1 METTESPKK
10 KFYKR
15 WWFWVGTVLLL
26 FIIIGISGSGNS
38 SSQTATSVPAPDES
52 GSSAQTAPV
61 TQAATEK
68 TTAKSVPAANE
79 SQPAPAPAP
88 KPTPAAPQTLLDI
101 SGSGSKTTESF
112 TAAGAWNLT
121 YSYDCS
127 TFGDRGNFQVF
138 IYNGDGSMSFSN
150 SGVNQLGASGSDT
163 DYYHTGGTFY
173 LEVNSECS
181 WHIQVKG

>member
-1 METTESPKK
+1 MDNQESPKK

-15 WWFWVGTVLLL
+15 WWFWVGAVLVL
-26 FIIIGISGSGNS
+26 FIIIGMSGSGS
-38 SSQTATSVPAPDES
+38 PSQTATSVPAPDES
-52 GSSAQTAPV
+52 APAQV
-61 TQAATEK
+61 QAAPEK
-68 TTAKSVPAANE
+68 STTAKSVPATNE

-88 KPTPAAPQTLLDI
+88 KPAPVAPQTLLDI

-112 TAAGAWNLT
+112 TAASAWNLT

-127 TFGDRGNFQVF
+127 NFGGRGNFQVF

-163 DYYHTGGTFY
+163 DYYHTGGTYY

-181 WHIQVKG
+181 WHITVKG